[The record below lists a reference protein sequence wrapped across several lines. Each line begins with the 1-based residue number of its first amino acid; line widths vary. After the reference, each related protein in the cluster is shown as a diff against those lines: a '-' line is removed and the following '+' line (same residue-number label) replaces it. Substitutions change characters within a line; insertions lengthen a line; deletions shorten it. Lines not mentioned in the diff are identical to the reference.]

1 MVDRVSAN
9 FGRITPNKLVRTRR
23 LRLSMQIIRFPFV
36 NREIVYEDPKG
47 EPRLADKL
55 SMAVK
60 SDVQTV
66 GKFIRFLN

>member
-1 MVDRVSAN
+1 
-9 FGRITPNKLVRTRR
+9 
-23 LRLSMQIIRFPFV
+23 MQIIRFPFV

-66 GKFIRFLN
+66 DKFIRFLN